1 MGGSATPGRDELLA
15 FELAL
20 DERVVDEVRVESWG
34 RLFLTPSLPL
44 VWDSS
49 WAGIEQ
55 VGLSVDEV
63 IAIADAAL
71 GGEGFAHRT
80 VCALDEADGR
90 RLADAVEAEPARRPG
105 WEVERTRY
113 MVWRGGAAPATVPA
127 PASPPRSQ
135 KSSDSDEK
143 CERTAVAV
151 REAELA
157 EIEGLRRELIAEE
170 MPDGID
176 ELEATVDQLYELGVR
191 YGAAGGDRWFVAP
204 AEGEPLSACRLLRQG
219 GIGQVEDVGTLERAR
234 ERGYAKA
241 IVTAAVAA
249 SQSAGDTTIFL
260 TADAADW
267 PQLLYARLGFE
278 TVGDLTILR
287 RRP

>member
-1 MGGSATPGRDELLA
+1 MADSATPDRDELLA

-20 DERVVDEVRVESWG
+20 DERVVDEVRHESWG
-34 RLFLTPSLPL
+34 RLFLTASMPL

-49 WAGIEQ
+49 WVGIEQ
-55 VGLSVDEV
+55 AGLSVDAV
-63 IAIADAAL
+63 VAIADDAL
-71 GGEGFAHRT
+71 GGAGLAHRT
-80 VCALDEADGR
+80 VCALDEGDGR
-90 RLADAVEAEPARRPG
+90 RLGEAVEAEPDRWPG

-113 MVWRGGAAPATVPA
+113 MVWRGGTAAP
-127 PASPPRSQ
+127 PPSSQ
-135 KSSDSDEK
+135 KPADSAEK
-143 CERTAVAV
+143 CEHQGV
-151 REAELA
+151 REVRLG
-157 EIEGLRRELIAEE
+157 EIEGLRRELIAED
-170 MPDGID
+170 MPPEVD
-176 ELEATVDQLYELGVR
+176 ELEATVDQLSELGAR
-191 YGAAGGDRWFVAP
+191 YGEAGGDRWFVAP

-219 GIGQVEDVGTLERAR
+219 GIGQVEDVGTLERGR

-249 SQSAGDTTIFL
+249 SQAAADTTIFL

-278 TVGDLTILR
+278 TIGDLTILR